1 MTSEWDVY
9 KNQDNKDKHPNI
21 WSRFFGEP
29 GGKYMNK
36 SNRYTNAPEEINEAL
51 LNAAE
56 IEDFLPPPEQLIR
69 KKLDNY
75 TEHYAQ

>member
-1 MTSEWDVY
+1 
-9 KNQDNKDKHPNI
+9 
-21 WSRFFGEP
+21 
-29 GGKYMNK
+29 MNK